1 MAKVLSL
8 IAIILTISLIAIP
21 LNKTQA
27 VGTTV
32 QLVPQASTVDAG
44 TTFTINLT
52 ITDVTDLAVWEFR
65 IFYLRTILNCTSAA
79 KGPFLEKDGSS
90 QFFTFSIYNAY
101 NATHGCVLLGA
112 SLLGAVPG
120 VNGSG
125 LLARITFKAVGGG
138 DTQLVFDND
147 PTWSF
152 LKDSTPPPRH
162 PIPYTAVDGTVH
174 VAGSGPDI
182 AITNVSPVKNV
193 VCQGYSVNINV
204 TSSNNGGL
212 TGIFN
217 LSLYADAAMIGN
229 QTILLGIGGS
239 NVTTF
244 LWATTGVPIGVHTI
258 WAYAQPAAG
267 ETHLADNNFT
277 DGSVRVTIQGDV
289 AAEFGIVD
297 IFDVVV
303 CALAFGTEPNSPS
316 WNPIADINN
325 DAIVDI
331 FDIVVVAIHF
341 G

>member
-1 MAKVLSL
+1 MIGL
-8 IAIILTISLIAIP
+8 AIIMLTISLIALP

-27 VGTTV
+27 AGTTV
-32 QLVPQASTVDAG
+32 QFVPQTSTVDAG

-65 IFYLRTILNCTSAA
+65 IFFLNTILNCTSAA

-90 QFFTFSIYNAY
+90 QFFTFTTYNTY
-101 NATHGCVLLGA
+101 NTTHGCVLSGA

-138 DTQLVFDND
+138 DTQLIFDAD

-162 PIPYTAVDGTVH
+162 PIPYSTVDGTVH

-182 AITNVSPVKNV
+182 TITSVSPAKNV
-193 VCQGYSVNINV
+193 LCQGYSVNINV
-204 TSSNNGGL
+204 TSTNNGGL
-212 TGIFN
+212 TGTFN
-217 LSLYADAAMIGN
+217 LTLYANATLIGN
-229 QTILLGIGGS
+229 QTITLGIGS
-239 NVTTF
+239 SQVTTF
-244 LWATTGVPIGVHTI
+244 LWTTTGAPIGLHTI
-258 WAYAQPAAG
+258 WVYAQPAAG
-267 ETHLADNNFT
+267 ETHVADNNFT
-277 DGSVRVTIQGDV
+277 DGSVRITNPGDI
-289 AAEFGIVD
+289 AAEFGTVD
-297 IFDVVV
+297 IFDVVL
-303 CALAFGTEPNSPS
+303 CALAFGAEPKSPN

-325 DAIVDI
+325 DAIIDI

-341 G
+341 A